1 MTSNLENLTK
11 KDIEA
16 MKWYYTIELKEKAF
30 TDGRIGG
37 TTAMARDF
45 LENTDIKNKACLD
58 IGTQEAIVPTIL
70 SRQGAKDVVAYDRL
84 NLADRIGL
92 VKEAYNVD
100 FDYIYGLEYDELF
113 NALKAK
119 NKSLFDVVVFT
130 GVLYHLIDPLS
141 GLGRARSFVRENGIC
156 IVGTNALV
164 SDEYILKFNANGRY
178 YEGSNYFL
186 TTLGC
191 LDYFLRMLRLRPID
205 CMFKRPDNG
214 DICRVVVVCRAENAP
229 ISFPE
234 DKWIHKH
241 YVENDFLS
249 VDVDY
254 ARLASKAPS
263 IDYKIVDPDNIIY
276 HQNIE
281 SVNLYETVAKCKSHL
296 NQRGILRLN
305 DFA

>member
-1 MTSNLENLTK
+1 MRESH
-11 KDIEA
+11 
-16 MKWYYTIELKEKAF
+16 
-30 TDGRIGG
+30 
-37 TTAMARDF
+37 
-45 LENTDIKNKACLD
+45 KACLD

-84 NLADRIGL
+84 NLSDRINL

-100 FDYIYGLEYDELF
+100 FDYVYGMEYDELF
-113 NALKAK
+113 GALKAK

-186 TTLGC
+186 TTLAS

-229 ISFPE
+229 ISFAE

-241 YVENDFLS
+241 YIENDFRS

-254 ARLASKAPS
+254 DRLASKAPETN
-263 IDYKIVDPDNIIY
+263 YKVVDPDNIIY
-276 HQNIE
+276 HQDIE
-281 SVNLYETVAKCKSHL
+281 SVNLYETVSQCKSHL